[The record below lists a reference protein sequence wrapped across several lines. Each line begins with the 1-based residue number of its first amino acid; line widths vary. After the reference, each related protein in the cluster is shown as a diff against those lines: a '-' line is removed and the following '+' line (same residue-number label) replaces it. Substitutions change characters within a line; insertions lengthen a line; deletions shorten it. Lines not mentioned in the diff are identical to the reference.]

1 MVYTITFKSSAD
13 RDLERIPETD
23 RKRIIKRIDLLSY
36 NPRPPGVVK
45 ISGKENKWRIRVG
58 KYRVIYEIH
67 DDQLVIIVI
76 KVDRRDDVYRK

>member
-1 MVYTITFKSSAD
+1 MYTITFKSSAD

>member
-1 MVYTITFKSSAD
+1 MYTITFKSSAD
-13 RDLERIPETD
+13 RDLERISETD
-23 RKRIIKRIDLLSY
+23 RNRIIKRIDLLSY

-76 KVDRRDDVYRK
+76 KVDRRDDV

>member
-1 MVYTITFKSSAD
+1 VYTITFKSSAD